1 MNYIKGKKPVKADGS
16 PLTAD
21 FVIDCENEPTIEFTL
36 LNDAGEVVAPEA
48 GTYTLT
54 GATAFYGKQVIFI
67 DEITVTDETKLT
79 FQPDTYNADYIEH
92 VTVDRKS
99 AFVQIHKGGDGGGIV
114 MFGKAVATPRLA
126 DPNDPPGPIA
136 DYPTT
141 EEMTAAIAAAIEEL
155 TASDITTEA
164 RGEPETQEAFNAH
177 VVSALGSYEDVLD
190 YLINGGA

>member
-1 MNYIKGKKPVKADGS
+1 MNYIKGKKLVGADGK

-21 FVIDCENEPTIEFTL
+21 FVIDCENEPVIEFTL
-36 LNDAGEVVAPEA
+36 LNDAGVAVNPEA

-67 DEITVTDETKLT
+67 DEITVTDEEKLA
-79 FQPDTYNADYIEH
+79 FQPDTYNADYIKY
-92 VTVDRKS
+92 VTTERKS

-136 DYPTT
+136 EYPTT
-141 EEMTAAIAAAIEEL
+141 DEMNTAINTAIGLGVDLIL
-155 TASDITTEA
+155 TEA
-164 RGEPETQEAFNAH
+164 Y
-177 VVSALGSYEDVLD
+177 YE
-190 YLINGGA
+190 